1 MKRLFILGFAVVF
14 LFSACSKKGKG
25 SIAEKAKEES
35 KGVSFKVEEK
45 EGIVILEIG
54 SKRYSLS
61 DFEDY
66 LAVKN
71 LKLEEL
77 DDYTKSRIFD
87 NYVENRLLIAE
98 AERNEVFIT
107 SNELASY
114 RKRLEQMGVSLNER
128 LIKAIY
134 DDLLVKKYLALLGK
148 DLQIKDSE
156 ALAYYREHIDQ
167 FRIPEEVKV
176 RQIVVSSEEE
186 AIKILEK
193 LKKSP
198 PSAFERIA
206 REKSEGPEAERGGLM
221 GYFRKGDLPMEMEEV
236 IFNLSVGQISQVVK
250 TAYGYHIFRVEEKRP
265 PRTLP
270 FSAVKDRIKAK
281 IFEEK
286 MKKKVKDRLDQLK
299 QTLGLKIYYENLPF
313 KYKKEE
319 SFEESSS

>member
-1 MKRLFILGFAVVF
+1 MKRLFVLTLAISLVF
-14 LFSACSKKGKG
+14 FACSKKEERTV
-25 SIAEKAKEES
+25 SEKAKEGNETAS
-35 KGVSFKVEEK
+35 FEVREKGGV
-45 EGIVILEIG
+45 VILEIG
-54 SKRYSLS
+54 AKRYSLS
-61 DFEDY
+61 DFENY

-71 LKLEEL
+71 LKLEEM

-98 AERNEVFIT
+98 AERKEVFIT

-114 RKRLEQMGVSLNER
+114 RKKLEQMGVSLNER

-156 ALAYYREHIDQ
+156 ALAYYRQHIDQ

-186 AIKILEK
+186 AIKILEQ

-206 REKSEGPEAERGGLM
+206 KEKSEGPEAKRGGLM

-281 IFEEK
+281 LFEER
-286 MKKKVKDRLDQLK
+286 MKERVKSQLEQLK

-313 KYKKEE
+313 EYKKEE
-319 SFEESSS
+319 SFEESNN